1 MDFPPHTLYIKPNYM
16 PLPIPWHFIKR
27 DTTSLIVEL
36 GFGRGE
42 YLLRLSKTYKDAL
55 IVGFEVSMTS
65 LLKASYRLETEGAE
79 NVRLLLFDGVLGLSE
94 FFASESIDAVYMNFP
109 VPWPKKKHAKR
120 RVIREDFWHILA
132 RVLKKGGF
140 FELMTDVDWYAD
152 EAAEN
157 ADAVGVFHIYR
168 EKNPKRRV
176 QTKYEEKW
184 LKEGRDIYLVR
195 VVKEKDYD
203 GTHQPLFIKGADYMP
218 HAFISKHWDDLLRD
232 IKNLENTERVEG
244 KGKYGV
250 REVFV
255 RDREAL
261 LRCFTVDEGFF
272 QAFYVWIRPSDKDG
286 DNVFL
291 MKLDPLSSPFRTK
304 SLMALMRYIKDSV
317 GEDFIIRHNLG

>member
-1 MDFPPHTLYIKPNYM
+1 MDFPPHSLYIKPNYM
-16 PLPIPWHFIKR
+16 PLPIPWSFIKR
-27 DTTSLIVEL
+27 DATSLIVEL

-42 YLLRLSKTYKDAL
+42 YLLRLSKTYQDAL

-65 LLKASYRLETEGAE
+65 LLKASYRLKTEGAD
-79 NVRLLLFDGVLGLSE
+79 NVRLILFDGVLGLSE
-94 FFASESIDAVYMNFP
+94 FFAPESIDAVYMNFP

-140 FELMTDVDWYAD
+140 FELMTDVDWYAG

-157 ADAVGVFHIYR
+157 AVITGVFGVYK

-195 VVKEKDYD
+195 AVKEKDYK

-218 HAFISKHWDDLLRD
+218 HAFIRKIWNDLLRD
-232 IKNLENTERVEG
+232 IKDLENTEKTEG

-261 LRCFTVDEGFF
+261 LRCFTVDDGFF
-272 QAFYVWIRPSDKDG
+272 QSFYVWIRPSDKDG
-286 DNVFL
+286 EDVFL

-304 SLMALMRYIKDSV
+304 SLMALMRYIKDSI
-317 GEDFIIRHNLG
+317 GEDFVIRHNLG